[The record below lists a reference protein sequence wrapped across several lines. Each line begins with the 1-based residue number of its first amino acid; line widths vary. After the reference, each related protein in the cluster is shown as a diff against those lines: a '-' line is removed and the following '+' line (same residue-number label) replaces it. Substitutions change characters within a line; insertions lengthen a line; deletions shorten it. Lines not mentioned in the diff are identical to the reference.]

1 MTTKFKV
8 EKFDRKSNFLLRKMR
23 VTLLLV
29 KEDTQKA
36 ILDIEKKPSKMKDNE
51 WNDID
56 FHTKATIILCLSDEV
71 LNNVVNEETTV
82 GL

>member
-36 ILDIEKKPSKMKDNE
+36 ILDIEKKQSKMKDNE